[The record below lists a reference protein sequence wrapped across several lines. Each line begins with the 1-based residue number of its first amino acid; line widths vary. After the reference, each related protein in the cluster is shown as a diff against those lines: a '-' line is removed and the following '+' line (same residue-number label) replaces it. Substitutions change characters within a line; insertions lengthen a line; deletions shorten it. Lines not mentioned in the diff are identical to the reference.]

1 MVNINNLLLQVHQT
15 IDDAIK
21 VLDKYR
27 LGICLIVDS
36 NNKLVGTITDG
47 DIRRSLLKGNDM
59 YTSVSNCMSLNPVFA
74 YSFASDEDLLSLMSS
89 KNVLQIPIVDKSQH
103 IVGLKT
109 LMQITRGNKRGRDNP
124 VLLMAG
130 GFGKRLYPLTKD
142 TPKPL
147 LDVGGTPIL
156 ETILK
161 QFIKAGFS
169 NFFITLHYKAEMI
182 KEFFGNGEKWGVKIK
197 YIYENEPLGTA
208 GSLEL
213 LPKNLNNLPIIVM
226 NGDVLTAIPFEKL
239 LDFHSEQ
246 GTQATI
252 CVREYDFQVP
262 FGVVATE
269 GSKVMKIE
277 EKPVHSFFVSAGIY
291 VLDPSIIKNIE
302 PDVYI
307 DMPHFLTD
315 LIESGSELSAFPIHE
330 YWMDIGREDDFYQA
344 QSDIIK
350 LH

>member
-1 MVNINNLLLQVHQT
+1 MVKVNNLLLQVNQT

-21 VLDKYR
+21 VLEKHG
-27 LGICLIVDS
+27 LGICLVVDS

-59 YTSVSNCMSLNPVFA
+59 YIPVSNCMGLNPVFA
-74 YSFASDEDLLSLMSS
+74 QSTTSDEDLLSLMIR
-89 KNVLQIPIVDKSQH
+89 KDVLQIPIVNKSQH
-103 IVGLKT
+103 VIDLKT
-109 LMQITRGNKRGRDNP
+109 ISQITKVSTFSRDNP
-124 VLLMAG
+124 VMLMAG
-130 GFGKRLYPLTKD
+130 GFGKRLHSLTKHK
-142 TPKPL
+142 PKPL
-147 LDVGGTPIL
+147 LNIGKSPIL
-156 ETILK
+156 ETILE

-169 NFFITLHYKAEMI
+169 NFFITLHYKADMI
-182 KEFFGNGEKWGVKIK
+182 KNFFGNGDKWGVKIE
-197 YIYENEPLGTA
+197 YIYENKPLGTA
-208 GSLEL
+208 GSLGL
-213 LPKNLNNLPIIVM
+213 LPKNLDNLPIIVM
-226 NGDVLTAIPFEKL
+226 NGDVLTTIPFEKL

-246 GTQATI
+246 GGQATV

-344 QSDIIK
+344 QSDIIN

>member
-1 MVNINNLLLQVHQT
+1 
-15 IDDAIK
+15 
-21 VLDKYR
+21 
-27 LGICLIVDS
+27 
-36 NNKLVGTITDG
+36 
-47 DIRRSLLKGNDM
+47 
-59 YTSVSNCMSLNPVFA
+59 VFA
-74 YSFASDEDLLSLMSS
+74 QSTTSDEDLLSLMIR
-89 KNVLQIPIVDKSQH
+89 KDVLQIPIVNKSQH
-103 IVGLKT
+103 VIDLKT
-109 LMQITRGNKRGRDNP
+109 ISQITKVSTFSRDNP

-130 GFGKRLYPLTKD
+130 GFGKRLHSLTKHK
-142 TPKPL
+142 PKPL
-147 LDVGGTPIL
+147 LNIGKSPIL
-156 ETILK
+156 ETILE

-169 NFFITLHYKAEMI
+169 NFFITLHYKADMI
-182 KEFFGNGEKWGVKIK
+182 KNFFGNGDKWGVKIE
-197 YIYENEPLGTA
+197 YIYENKPLGTA
-208 GSLEL
+208 GSLGL
-213 LPKNLNNLPIIVM
+213 LPKNLDNLPIIVM
-226 NGDVLTAIPFEKL
+226 NGDVLTTIPFEKL

-246 GTQATI
+246 GGQATV

-344 QSDIIK
+344 QSDIIN

>member
-1 MVNINNLLLQVHQT
+1 MTSINDLLVQVNQT

-21 VLDKYR
+21 VLDKYGF
-27 LGICLIVDS
+27 GICLIVDS

-59 YTSVSNCMSLNPVFA
+59 HSSVSNCMGSNPVFA
-74 YSFASDEDLLSLMSS
+74 HSSATDEDLLSLMSS
-89 KNVLQIPIVDKSQH
+89 KDVLQIPIVNKSQH
-103 IVGLKT
+103 VVSLKT
-109 LMQITRGNKRGRDNP
+109 LRQITKENKSSRDNP

-130 GFGKRLYPLTKD
+130 GFGKRLYPLTQN

-182 KEFFGNGEKWGVKIK
+182 KEFFGSGEKWNVNIK

-208 GSLEL
+208 GSLGL

-246 GTQATI
+246 GVQATI

-262 FGVVATE
+262 FGVVSTD
-269 GSKVMKIE
+269 GIHITQIE

-291 VLDPSIIKNIE
+291 VLDPLIIKNIK
-302 PDVYI
+302 PDAFI
-307 DMPHFLTD
+307 DMPSFLSD
-315 LIESGSELSAFPIHE
+315 LIDSGSELSAFPIHE

-344 QSDIIK
+344 QSDIIN
-350 LH
+350 LD

>member
-1 MVNINNLLLQVHQT
+1 MVKVNNLLLQVNQT

-21 VLDKYR
+21 VLEKHG
-27 LGICLIVDS
+27 LGICLVVDS

-47 DIRRSLLKGNDM
+47 DIRRSLLKSNDM
-59 YTSVSNCMSLNPVFA
+59 YIPVSNCMGLNPVFA
-74 YSFASDEDLLSLMSS
+74 QSTTSDEDLLSLMIR
-89 KNVLQIPIVDKSQH
+89 KDVLQIPIVNKSQH
-103 IVGLKT
+103 VIDLKT
-109 LMQITRGNKRGRDNP
+109 ISQITKVSTFSRDNP

-130 GFGKRLYPLTKD
+130 GFGKRLHSLTKHK
-142 TPKPL
+142 PKPL
-147 LDVGGTPIL
+147 LNIGKSPIL
-156 ETILK
+156 ETILE

-169 NFFITLHYKAEMI
+169 NFFITLHYKADMI
-182 KEFFGNGEKWGVKIK
+182 KNFFGNGDKWGVKIE
-197 YIYENEPLGTA
+197 YIYENKPLGTA
-208 GSLEL
+208 GSLGL
-213 LPKNLNNLPIIVM
+213 LPKNLDNLPIIVM
-226 NGDVLTAIPFEKL
+226 NGDVLTTIPFEKL

-246 GTQATI
+246 GGQATV

-344 QSDIIK
+344 QSDIIN